1 ITTNIFPM
9 SVLSKYDRISPIYDL
24 MEAPVELFL
33 FRKWRRA
40 VLSDLHGSVLEVGTG
55 TGKNLEYYPKDCK
68 VTAIDISP
76 KMLEHAKKRMAG
88 MDNISLLVMD
98 AELLAFADNS
108 FDYVITTFVLCS
120 IPNPVAALREMRRVC
135 KPDGLVINL
144 EHMRSS
150 NRMLTFLEN
159 VLNPISVFFMGVNL
173 NRKTVEN
180 IKKAGLSVVEEKH
193 LALRDVF
200 RLIRSKP

>member
-1 ITTNIFPM
+1 M

-76 KMLEHAKKRMAG
+76 KMLKHAKKRMAG
-88 MDNISLLVMD
+88 MDNISLQVMD

>member
-1 ITTNIFPM
+1 M

-76 KMLEHAKKRMAG
+76 KMLKHAKKRMAG
-88 MDNISLLVMD
+88 MDNISLQVMD

-108 FDYVITTFVLCS
+108 FDYVITTFVLCP

-150 NRMLTFLEN
+150 NRMFTFLEN

>member
-1 ITTNIFPM
+1 M

-33 FRKWRRA
+33 FKKWRRA
-40 VLSDLHGSVLEVGTG
+40 LLSDLHGSVLEVGTG

-76 KMLEHAKKRMAG
+76 KMLKHAKKRMVG
-88 MDNISLLVMD
+88 MDNISLQVMD

>member
-1 ITTNIFPM
+1 M

-88 MDNISLLVMD
+88 MDNISLQVMD

>member
-1 ITTNIFPM
+1 M
-9 SVLSKYDRISPIYDL
+9 SVLSKYDRISLIYDM
-24 MEAPVELFL
+24 MEAPVERFL

-40 VLSDLHGSVLEVGTG
+40 VLSDLHGSVLEVGIG

-76 KMLEHAKKRMAG
+76 KMLKHAKKRMAG
-88 MDNISLLVMD
+88 MDDISLQVMD
-98 AELLAFADNS
+98 AEKLAFADNS

-173 NRKTVEN
+173 NRKTVKN

-193 LALRDVF
+193 LALKDVF

>member
-1 ITTNIFPM
+1 M
-9 SVLSKYDRISPIYDL
+9 SVLSKYNRISVIYDL

-40 VLSDLHGSVLEVGTG
+40 ILSDLHGSVLEVGIG

-76 KMLEHAKKRMAG
+76 KMLKHAKKRMEG
-88 MDNISLLVMD
+88 MDNISLQVMD
-98 AELLAFADNS
+98 AEKLAFADNS

-120 IPNPVAALREMRRVC
+120 ILNPVAALREMRRVC

-144 EHMRSS
+144 EHMQSS
-150 NRMLTFLEN
+150 NRMLTFIEN

-180 IKKAGLSVVEEKH
+180 IRMAGLSVVEEKH
-193 LALRDVF
+193 LALKDVF

>member
-1 ITTNIFPM
+1 MSIIT
-9 SVLSKYDRISPIYDL
+9 KYDRISLIYDL
-24 MEAPVELFL
+24 METPVERFL

-40 VLSDLHGSVLEVGTG
+40 ILSDLSGNVLEVGTG

-76 KMLEHAKKRMAG
+76 KMLEHARKRAEG
-88 MDNISLLVMD
+88 RDNISLMVMD
-98 AELLAFADNS
+98 AENLTFDDDS

-120 IPNPVAALREMRRVC
+120 IPDPVAALREMRRVC
-135 KPDGLVINL
+135 KPDGVVINL

-150 NRMLTFLEN
+150 NWVITFFEN
-159 VLNPISVFFMGVNL
+159 LLNPISVFFMGVNL

-180 IKKAGLSVVEEKH
+180 IRKAGLEVIEEKH
-193 LALRDVF
+193 LALKDVF
-200 RLIRSKP
+200 RLTRSKP

>member
-1 ITTNIFPM
+1 M

-98 AELLAFADNS
+98 AEKLAFADNS

>member
-1 ITTNIFPM
+1 M

-88 MDNISLLVMD
+88 MDNISLQVMD
-98 AELLAFADNS
+98 AEKLAFADNS

>member
-1 ITTNIFPM
+1 M
-9 SVLSKYDRISPIYDL
+9 SVLSKYDRISFIYDL

-33 FRKWRRA
+33 FRKWRRS

-55 TGKNLEYYPKDCK
+55 TGKNLEYYPTDCK

-76 KMLEHAKKRMAG
+76 KMLKHAKKRMAG
-88 MDNISLLVMD
+88 MDDISLLVMD
-98 AELLAFADNS
+98 AERLAFADNS

-120 IPNPVAALREMRRVC
+120 ITNPVAALSEMRRVC

-159 VLNPISVFFMGVNL
+159 VLNPMSVFFMGVNL

-193 LALRDVF
+193 LALWDVF
-200 RLIRSKP
+200 RLVRSKP

>member
-1 ITTNIFPM
+1 M

-88 MDNISLLVMD
+88 MDNISLQVMD

-120 IPNPVAALREMRRVC
+120 IPNPVAALHEMRRVC

-200 RLIRSKP
+200 IRDRLR

>member
-1 ITTNIFPM
+1 M

-98 AELLAFADNS
+98 AEKLAFADNS

-180 IKKAGLSVVEEKH
+180 IKKAGFSVVEEKH

>member
-1 ITTNIFPM
+1 M
-9 SVLSKYDRISPIYDL
+9 SVLSKYDRISVIYDL

-88 MDNISLLVMD
+88 MDNISLQVMD

>member
-1 ITTNIFPM
+1 M

-68 VTAIDISP
+68 VPAIDISP
-76 KMLEHAKKRMAG
+76 KMLKHAKKRMAG
-88 MDNISLLVMD
+88 MDNISLQVMD
-98 AELLAFADNS
+98 AEKLAFADNS

>member
-1 ITTNIFPM
+1 M

-98 AELLAFADNS
+98 AEKLAFADNS

-135 KPDGLVINL
+135 KPDGVVINL

>member
-1 ITTNIFPM
+1 M

-88 MDNISLLVMD
+88 MDDISLQVMD

>member
-1 ITTNIFPM
+1 M

-76 KMLEHAKKRMAG
+76 KMLKHAKKRMVG
-88 MDNISLLVMD
+88 MDDISLQVMD
-98 AELLAFADNS
+98 VELLAFADNS

-150 NRMLTFLEN
+150 NRMFTFLEN
-159 VLNPISVFFMGVNL
+159 VLNPISVFVYTPYCKSKKKYLVAYYKSRSRGITC
-173 NRKTVEN
+173 TVF
-180 IKKAGLSVVEEKH
+180 G
-193 LALRDVF
+193 
-200 RLIRSKP
+200 IRSRKRTC

>member
-1 ITTNIFPM
+1 M

-76 KMLEHAKKRMAG
+76 KMLKHAKKRMVG
-88 MDNISLLVMD
+88 MDNISLQVMD
-98 AELLAFADNS
+98 AEKLAFADNS

>member
-1 ITTNIFPM
+1 
-9 SVLSKYDRISPIYDL
+9 K
-24 MEAPVELFL
+24 
-33 FRKWRRA
+33 
-40 VLSDLHGSVLEVGTG
+40 
-55 TGKNLEYYPKDCK
+55 
-68 VTAIDISP
+68 
-76 KMLEHAKKRMAG
+76 
-88 MDNISLLVMD
+88 
-98 AELLAFADNS
+98 LAFADNS

>member
-1 ITTNIFPM
+1 M

>member
-1 ITTNIFPM
+1 M

-40 VLSDLHGSVLEVGTG
+40 VLSDLHGNVLEVGTG

-76 KMLEHAKKRMAG
+76 KMLKHAKKRMAG
-88 MDNISLLVMD
+88 MDNISLL
-98 AELLAFADNS
+98 ADNS

-120 IPNPVAALREMRRVC
+120 IPNPVAALREMWRVC

-150 NRMLTFLEN
+150 NRVLTFLEN

-193 LALRDVF
+193 LVLRDVF

>member
-1 ITTNIFPM
+1 M

-76 KMLEHAKKRMAG
+76 KMLKHAKKRMAG
-88 MDNISLLVMD
+88 MDNISLQVMD

-135 KPDGLVINL
+135 KPDGVVINL